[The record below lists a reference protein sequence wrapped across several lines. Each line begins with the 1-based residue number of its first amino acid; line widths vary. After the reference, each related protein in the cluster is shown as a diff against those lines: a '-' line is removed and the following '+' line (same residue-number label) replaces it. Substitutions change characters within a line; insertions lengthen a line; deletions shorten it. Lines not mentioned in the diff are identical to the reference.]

1 MKERVRIEKKRIL
14 NEQFENGYRP
24 PLAEITR
31 LTYSLK
37 KDYAKHLSYGYFV
50 QSTSTTK
57 TRRGHLT
64 HTVL

>member
-37 KDYAKHLSYGYFV
+37 KDYAKHL
-50 QSTSTTK
+50 TK
-57 TRRGHLT
+57 EHNE
-64 HTVL
+64 V